1 MNMVGVSV
9 LIFIFALLAICAAI
23 GIFFAV
29 RYFIRYNAKVNGRKD
44 KTREEMHK
52 MKIDDL

>member
-9 LIFIFALLAICAAI
+9 LIFIFALLAVCALI

-44 KTREEMHK
+44 KTREEMDK